1 MQNACMHAA
10 KLFYKTWKIQTSCTE
25 KSNKICLHFV
35 KFLHK
40 LPATLKNFEKSFILL
55 GFNLM
60 FSGPEHRFLPLN
72 LDWIPKRFSEKK
84 CQQRKLKLTFEKETN
99 NSLQMY
105 LKIE

>member
-1 MQNACMHAA
+1 MQNACSQS
-10 KLFYKTWKIQTSCTE
+10 FNKTWKIQTSCME
-25 KSNKICLHFV
+25 KSYKICLHSV
-35 KFLHK
+35 KFWQK
-40 LPATLKNFEKSFILL
+40 LPATWKIFEKSFIVS

-72 LDWIPKRFSEKK
+72 LDWNPKSFCEGK
-84 CQQRKLKLTFEKETN
+84 CQQRKLILNFENKTN